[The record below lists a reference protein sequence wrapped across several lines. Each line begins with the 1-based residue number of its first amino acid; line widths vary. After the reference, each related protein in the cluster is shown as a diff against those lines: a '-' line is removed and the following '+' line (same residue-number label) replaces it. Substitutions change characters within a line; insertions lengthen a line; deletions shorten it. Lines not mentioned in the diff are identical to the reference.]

1 MSLRSGMTIKA
12 GTVIN
17 AKFHA
22 RASGTGMKYWMLEYY
37 DGGEW
42 KPGAPL
48 QTTTV
53 GEGDQAQTFS
63 YNYEMMNTDHCLI
76 DRNMTFE
83 HAINNGDILIRLR
96 CMAQLAGQRKGSL
109 SRSQRRYAPHI
120 RTKQYQPH
128 DLDRSVNGIGQ
139 QTERPLLSG
148 AAVLF
153 VYSRANARHSRRSP
167 TGRTFGRRS
176 YVSEISITP

>member
-1 MSLRSGMTIKA
+1 
-12 GTVIN
+12 
-17 AKFHA
+17 
-22 RASGTGMKYWMLEYY
+22 MKYWMLEYY

-96 CMAQLAGQRKGSL
+96 CMANWQASGKGALA
-109 SRSQRRYAPHI
+109 APNGGMHRI
-120 RTKQYQPH
+120 
-128 DLDRSVNGIGQ
+128 SVQNNI
-139 QTERPLLSG
+139 
-148 AAVLF
+148 
-153 VYSRANARHSRRSP
+153 NP
-167 TGRTFGRRS
+167 T
-176 YVSEISITP
+176 ISIVQ

>member
-1 MSLRSGMTIKA
+1 MTIKA

-42 KPGAPL
+42 KPGAPIK
-48 QTTTV
+48 TTTIGKDDNTTEV
-53 GEGDQAQTFS
+53 S

-83 HAINNGDILIRLR
+83 NAINNGEIKIRLR
-96 CMAQLAGQRKGSL
+96 CTANWQASG
-109 SRSQRRYAPHI
+109 
-120 RTKQYQPH
+120 
-128 DLDRSVNGIGQ
+128 
-139 QTERPLLSG
+139 SG
-148 AAVLF
+148 ALTKPNGGTHRISVQN
-153 VYSRANARHSRRSP
+153 SINP
-167 TGRTFGRRS
+167 T
-176 YVSEISITP
+176 ISIVQ